1 MFRWDIPAT
10 TKALV
15 AAQQRGAHV
24 EIVADA
30 DMTTKPAG
38 RAVMSADRE
47 R

>member
-15 AAQQRGAHV
+15 AAQERGAHV

-30 DMTTKPAG
+30 TWPQAG
-38 RAVMSADRE
+38 RAG
-47 R
+47 